1 MVNAALRKHI
11 GKHLQKA
18 RKDAGFKSARS
29 FAESAGLEP
38 TTYTA
43 YEQGARAFNI
53 EQAWEFAEALGVG
66 IDELVGHEATREYA
80 DPRQEQMNGC
90 YETLNEESK
99 EIIAG
104 VVASFAADADRR
116 TVKDA
121 PWLESD
127 EEPMEGV
134 A

>member
-1 MVNAALRKHI
+1 MTDEALRKYI
-11 GKHLQKA
+11 GKHLQASRKA
-18 RKDAGFKSARS
+18 AGYRSAKA
-29 FAESAGLEP
+29 FADRMGLKLGR
-38 TTYTA
+38 YTS
-43 YEQGARAFNI
+43 YEQGVAPFTI
-53 EQAWEFAEALGVG
+53 EQAWEFANVLGVG

-121 PWLESD
+121 PWLGD
-127 EEPMEGV
+127 AEEPMEGV

>member
-29 FAESAGLEP
+29 FAESVGLEP

-53 EQAWEFAEALGVG
+53 EQAW
-66 IDELVGHEATREYA
+66 EYA

>member
-1 MVNAALRKHI
+1 M
-11 GKHLQKA
+11 QKA

-29 FAESAGLEP
+29 FAESVGLEP